1 MNSRWKTI
9 LITII
14 ILVIAIGI
22 AACCY
27 NSQSIKRLGK
37 DIKSDLSGGLNR
49 TVTVYTADGEI
60 LKTYKGKIDLETT
73 EGGIVKFDLNGQ
85 RIMYYNCYVEV
96 IENIGKE
103 QTMKFLV
110 NELPDFYDDCPFS
123 KEEWKGEGWV
133 AICT

>member
-1 MNSRWKTI
+1 MNSVWKTI
-9 LITII
+9 LVAFI
-14 ILVIAIGI
+14 ILAICVGI
-22 AACCY
+22 GACCY
-27 NSQSIKRLGK
+27 NSQAVRRMGK

-96 IENIGKE
+96 IENVKE
-103 QTMKFLV
+103 TDD
-110 NELPDFYDDCPFS
+110 EL
-123 KEEWKGEGWV
+123 
-133 AICT
+133 

>member
-1 MNSRWKTI
+1 MNNRWKTI
-9 LITII
+9 LIIII

-22 AACCY
+22 GACCY

-49 TVTVYTADGEI
+49 TVTVYTADGKI

-103 QTMKFLV
+103 
-110 NELPDFYDDCPFS
+110 
-123 KEEWKGEGWV
+123 
-133 AICT
+133 

>member
-1 MNSRWKTI
+1 MNRGWKTI
-9 LITII
+9 LIITII
-14 ILVIAIGI
+14 LAIATGI
-22 AACCY
+22 CACCS
-27 NSQSIKRLGK
+27 NSQSIKRLRK

-96 IENIGKE
+96 IENVGKGA
-103 QTMKFLV
+103 
-110 NELPDFYDDCPFS
+110 DD
-123 KEEWKGEGWV
+123 E
-133 AICT
+133 